1 LGASRRVGWKNRAL
15 GFLSSEWREAPQVHL
30 SSVLS
35 NICLLILISGLQIV
49 SVASPMPGEAL
60 EYPTVSM
67 ITENLPMRKILL
79 VDDDPDLRQLLATY
93 LGRHGFDTLLLP
105 DTRQLDAFLERYQP
119 QLIVLDLMMPG
130 EDGLAACRRL
140 RARGETRPIIMLT
153 ARDEPVDRVIG
164 LEMGADDYVGKPFD
178 PRELA
183 ARIDAVLRRGT
194 QNAVTPVLRGG
205 PYRFGAWEFDRAGR
219 ELSRDGRTVALTSGE
234 FALLNALVSN
244 AGQPMKRER
253 LLELIHGEDSE
264 SFDRAI
270 DVRIHRLRRLIENDP
285 AHPRYLQ
292 TVWGV
297 GYVFVPDADDA
308 VSDDEP

>member
-1 LGASRRVGWKNRAL
+1 MK
-15 GFLSSEWREAPQVHL
+15 
-30 SSVLS
+30 
-35 NICLLILISGLQIV
+35 
-49 SVASPMPGEAL
+49 
-60 EYPTVSM
+60 
-67 ITENLPMRKILL
+67 KILL
-79 VDDDPDLRQLLATY
+79 VDDDPELRQLLATY

-140 RARGETRPIIMLT
+140 RARGEMRPIIMLT

-194 QNAVTPVLRGG
+194 PNAAAPVLQGG
-205 PYRFGAWEFDRAGR
+205 AVRFGDWEFDRAGR
-219 ELSRDGRTVALTSGE
+219 QLSRSGQAVALTSGE

-244 AGQPMKRER
+244 AGRPMKRER
-253 LLELIHGEDSE
+253 LLELTRGEDSE

-270 DVRIHRLRRLIENDP
+270 DVQMHRLRRLVEDDP

-297 GYVFVPDADDA
+297 GYVFVPDADPAAASNPPDGR
-308 VSDDEP
+308 P